1 MALPPE
7 IARSVPY
14 VVAQQI
20 GELMVRIEKLER
32 RVHFQGQSLKRL
44 VNENRL
50 LSARLARQTRPSPE
64 RTPPPAPR
72 PSTPGRS
79 RDDSCARRRSG
90 LHRFPPGAP
99 AVRTTNELTGFLHP
113 VAPSG
118 R

>member
-32 RVHFQGQSLKRL
+32 RVQFQGQSLKRL
-44 VNENRL
+44 GNENRL

-72 PSTPGRS
+72 PSTPAAVGTTRAPDAAPDFTAS
-79 RDDSCARRRSG
+79 LRELQRSG
-90 LHRFPPGAP
+90 L
-99 AVRTTNELTGFLHP
+99 RT
-113 VAPSG
+113 S
-118 R
+118 

>member
-32 RVHFQGQSLKRL
+32 RVQFQGQSLKRL

-50 LSARLARQTRPSPE
+50 LSARLTRQARPSPE
-64 RTPPPAPR
+64 RSPPPAPR
-72 PSTPGRS
+72 PSTPAAVGTTR
-79 RDDSCARRRSG
+79 
-90 LHRFPPGAP
+90 PPD
-99 AVRTTNELTGFLHP
+99 
-113 VAPSG
+113 VAPDFTASL
-118 R
+118 RELQQSERRTN